1 MSLGLIHI
9 YTGDGKGKSTA
20 ACGLA
25 VRAFGA
31 GLRVQIVRFLKS
43 EQSGECKAIAM
54 LQAIDRRIETVCFET
69 SHKFLWDMTEPEKK
83 VLQEQV
89 REAYQYCFRVAR
101 EHLCDL
107 LVMDEAIGAVHAG
120 FLKEEDLLRL
130 MQEKNPHVEL
140 VLTGRNAP
148 ECLVEKA
155 DYVSEIRAV
164 KHPFDRGISAREG
177 IEF

>member
-25 VRAFGA
+25 LRAFGA
-31 GLRVQIVRFLKS
+31 GLRVKIVRFLKS
-43 EQSGECKAIAM
+43 AQSGECR
-54 LQAIDRRIETVCFET
+54 AIDMLREREKRIEVTYFET
-69 SHKFLWDMTEPEKK
+69 SHKFLWDMNAEEKVALK
-83 VLQEQV
+83 KQVLQ
-89 REAYQYCFRVAR
+89 AFQYCFQAAK
-101 EHLCDL
+101 EHRCDL

-120 FLKEEDLLRL
+120 LLTEEQLLRL
-130 MQEKNPHVEL
+130 MEDKNPEVEL

-148 ECLVEKA
+148 ESLVEKA

-164 KHPFDRGISAREG
+164 KHPYDRGIPAREG

>member
-1 MSLGLIHI
+1 MPLGLIHI

-25 VRAFGA
+25 IRAFGA
-31 GLRVQIVRFLKS
+31 GLRVKIVRFLKS
-43 EQSGECKAIAM
+43 SQSGECKAIAM
-54 LQAIDRRIETVCFET
+54 LRAIDERIEVKYFET
-69 SHKFLWDMTEPEKK
+69 SHKFLWDMNEEEKEALK
-83 VLQEQV
+83 EQV
-89 REAYQYCFRVAR
+89 LKAYQYCFQTAK
-101 EHLCDL
+101 EHSCDL
-107 LVMDEAIGAVHAG
+107 LVMDEAIGAVYAG
-120 FLKEEDLLRL
+120 FISEEELLRL

-148 ECLVEKA
+148 ESLVEKA

-164 KHPFDRGISAREG
+164 KHPYDQGISAREG

>member
-1 MSLGLIHI
+1 MPLGLIHI

-25 VRAFGA
+25 LRAFGA
-31 GLRVQIVRFLKS
+31 GLRVKIVRFLKS
-43 EQSGECKAIAM
+43 AQSGECKAIGLLREM
-54 LQAIDRRIETVCFET
+54 DERIEVTYFET
-69 SHKFLWDMTEPEKK
+69 SHKFLWDMNEKEK
-83 VLQEQV
+83 ATLKEQVLQ
-89 REAYQYCFRVAR
+89 AFQYCFQTAK
-101 EHLCDL
+101 EHGCDL

-120 FLKEEDLLRL
+120 LLTEEQLLRL
-130 MQEKNPHVEL
+130 MRDKNPNVEL

-148 ECLVEKA
+148 KSLMEKA

-164 KHPFDRGISAREG
+164 KHPYDQGIPAREG